1 MKFLINQTGNLI
13 LKLKKKK
20 QKQKT
25 QTSNSTYALELV
37 KSVNIHMLMSGW
49 EDIKP

>member
-1 MKFLINQTGNLI
+1 M
-13 LKLKKKK
+13 
-20 QKQKT
+20 
-25 QTSNSTYALELV
+25 TSNSTYVLELV

>member
-13 LKLKKKK
+13 LKLKKK

>member
-13 LKLKKKK
+13 LKLKKK

-37 KSVNIHMLMSGW
+37 KSVNIHMLMSG
-49 EDIKP
+49 

>member
-20 QKQKT
+20 NKNKKPRL
-25 QTSNSTYALELV
+25 QTVLT
-37 KSVNIHMLMSGW
+37 H
-49 EDIKP
+49 

>member
-20 QKQKT
+20 KQKT

-37 KSVNIHMLMSGW
+37 KSVNIHMLMSG
-49 EDIKP
+49 